1 MIAEVRAASAP
12 KIKNAA
18 DAPNTTFGAKS
29 ASPSGGSDDALGLPY
44 LIRLLR
50 HEWRFVSM
58 VTVAIWA
65 TLSVLVLSLDHR
77 YSATA
82 LLVVDPTPSELLR
95 GTAERPNVDTEIEL
109 MRSMMVVAQVAAR
122 LARDTAPGNKKPV
135 LPIAADSEAATT
147 ATDADVAGVGKASGR
162 IQAAELYVLER
173 KFVIRR
179 RGLTDVIAVEA
190 TAETPMRA
198 AELANTYAA
207 VYIEQSVSARLHS
220 IERLEAALSK
230 RVDELKAELA
240 QPGVAISLRALH
252 ADYLDRLKQ
261 ISHRRST
268 VTPTLN
274 FAARALPLD
283 QSSFPSRP
291 LLLSLCPLA
300 ALIAG
305 IAIAIA
311 RNHVASWW
319 PRI

>member
-1 MIAEVRAASAP
+1 MIAELRAASAP
-12 KIKNAA
+12 TIKNAA
-18 DAPNTTFGAKS
+18 DSPNTTIGAKS
-29 ASPSGGSDDALGLPY
+29 AGVSSGSDDALGLPY

-50 HEWRFVSM
+50 HQWRFVSI
-58 VTVAIWA
+58 VTVTIWA
-65 TLSVLVLSLDHR
+65 VLSVLVLSLDPR

-122 LARDTAPGNKKPV
+122 LARDATPGNKKPV
-135 LPIAADSEAATT
+135 LPTAADGEAATT
-147 ATDADVAGVGKASGR
+147 TDADIGVGGKTSGR
-162 IQAAELYVLER
+162 IAAEELYVLER

-207 VYIEQSVSARLHS
+207 VYIEQTVSARLHS

-268 VTPTLN
+268 VTPALN

-283 QSSFPSRP
+283 QPSFPSRL